1 MNTLGHHVLDKFGS
15 YSVLTQ
21 TRLKRLPT
29 LLVSSSVAVTLAGCG
44 GGGGSSITPDP
55 TIAMTGGGA
64 VQGAM
69 TNGVIAYKGV
79 PFAAPPVGSLRWQ
92 PPQPIAAWSGVRQTT
107 SFGHDCMQANDP
119 AVTPLAT
126 TPSEDC
132 LYLNIWRPANSTAAA
147 TQNPK
152 LPVMVWIYGGGYVVG
167 GTSMPQ
173 YDGTQFAKQGV
184 ILVTFNY
191 RVGRFGFFGHPAL
204 TAAAAQSGQVLGN
217 YGYMD
222 QIAALKWVQLNIA
235 NFCGDPGNVTL
246 FGESAGGESIHNL
259 LTSPLA
265 AGLFQKAINESGNGR
280 VNQYYG
286 RSLTRN
292 SKTVGASAEEQ
303 GTVFAQEFGITG
315 TDANALQALRALS
328 ADQVVDG
335 LDVTTLNTPQNVA
348 TFSGGAIVDGKL
360 VLDEPEN
367 LYNSGQ
373 FAKVPLMI
381 GVNNADLGFSTP
393 GITTK
398 DQAYAIFGAQNLAA
412 ASAAF
417 DPKGTASVA
426 AVESQ
431 ISRVITMDEPA
442 RFVARNFTSRG
453 VPTYLYRFSYV
464 AQSIQNQVSGA
475 THGAEVPY
483 VFDTLAST
491 YGTALT
497 SQDEQVAQ
505 RMIAYWAAFAKTGN
519 PSDAGQISWPAY
531 NIALDNQIEF
541 TSTGT
546 MQVDQP
552 NPMKAQIDLVQ
563 PLNDTNQ
570 TVNRQYQ

>member
-1 MNTLGHHVLDKFGS
+1 MKSTNTPRNHVLEKFRF
-15 YSVLTQ
+15 YAVLTQ

-29 LLVSSSVAVTLAGCG
+29 LLVSSSVAVMLGGCG
-44 GGGGSSITPDP
+44 GSGPSTTP
-55 TIAMTGGGA
+55 TITMTDAGA
-64 VQGAM
+64 VQGA
-69 TNGVIAYKGV
+69 TAKGVIAYKGI
-79 PFAAPPVGSLRWQ
+79 PFAAPPVGNLRWQ
-92 PPQPIAAWSGVRQTT
+92 PPQPVAAWNGVLQAT
-107 SFGHDCMQANDP
+107 SFVHDCMQPVDP

-132 LYLNIWRPANSTAAA
+132 LYLNIWRPTSSSGSSSNT
-147 TQNPK
+147 K

-167 GTSMPQ
+167 GTSMPE

-184 ILVTFNY
+184 ILVTLNY

-222 QIAALKWVQLNIA
+222 QIAALKWVQRNIA
-235 NFCGDPGNVTL
+235 NFGGDPGNVTL

-259 LTSPLA
+259 LTSPSA

-303 GTVFAQEFGITG
+303 GTVFAQEFGINGADT
-315 TDANALQALRALS
+315 NALQALRALS
-328 ADQVVDG
+328 ADQVVNG
-335 LDVTTLNTPQNVA
+335 LDITTLNTPQNVA

-373 FAKVPLMI
+373 FAKVPLML

-398 DQAYAIFGAQNLAA
+398 DQVYAIFGAQNVAA

-417 DPKGTASVA
+417 DPTGTATVA

-453 VPTYLYRFSYV
+453 APTYLYRFSYV
-464 AQSIQNQVSGA
+464 AQSVQNTVSGA
-475 THGAEVPY
+475 VHAAEVPY
-483 VFDTLAST
+483 VFDTLASQ
-491 YGTALT
+491 YGNAVT

-505 RMIAYWAAFAKTGN
+505 RMNAYWAAFAKTGN
-519 PSDAGQISWPAY
+519 PSDAGVTNWPVY
-531 NIALDNQIEF
+531 SIALDNQIEF
-541 TSTGT
+541 TAAGT
-546 MQVDQP
+546 VQVDQP
-552 NPMKAQIDLVQ
+552 NPVKAQIDLVQ
-563 PLNDTNQ
+563 PLNDANL